1 MRRFIHLC
9 VFISLISFNICAQ
22 VSGDS
27 KKDELMRLISSANFE
42 MTGGFDNK
50 QSDGSYKETN
60 KAHLEVYGKS
70 CAYVFVFIK
79 SYIDSA
85 NAMKDYKNKQLEV
98 YRYVELNPEFKK
110 LIDFLIAEDLPLY
123 QYYIS
128 NDGKYKT
135 SVTIYD
141 KSDLEQFG
149 TYATK

>member
-1 MRRFIHLC
+1 MSRFIQLC
-9 VFISLISFNICAQ
+9 LFITLISFNISAQ
-22 VSGDS
+22 LSDDS
-27 KKDELMRLISSANFE
+27 KKDKLLRLISSANYE

-50 QSDGSYKETN
+50 QSDGSFKEAN

-70 CAYVFVFIK
+70 CAYVCVFIE

-85 NAMKDYKNKQLEV
+85 NSMKDYKNKQLEV
-98 YRYVELNPEFKK
+98 YRYVELNPELKK

-128 NDGKYKT
+128 DDGKYKT

>member
-1 MRRFIHLC
+1 MSRFIQLC
-9 VFISLISFNICAQ
+9 LFITLISFNISAQ
-22 VSGDS
+22 LSDDS
-27 KKDELMRLISSANFE
+27 KKDKLLRLISSANYE

-50 QSDGSYKETN
+50 QSDGSFKEAN

-70 CAYVFVFIK
+70 CAYVCVFIK
-79 SYIDSA
+79 PYIDSA
-85 NAMKDYKNKQLEV
+85 NSMKDYKNKQLEV